1 MKAVKNWLLRQSS
14 SRVEVFE
21 TQGAEIFSLIIT
33 HNISRFMQILGMHE
47 LSRSYNI
54 FTMRVRQGE
63 QEEAHAHHNF
73 IQETP
78 LSKPG
83 DKHIVDLVVW
93 EYSL

>member
-1 MKAVKNWLLRQSS
+1 
-14 SRVEVFE
+14 
-21 TQGAEIFSLIIT
+21 
-33 HNISRFMQILGMHE
+33 MQILGIHE

-54 FTMRVRQGE
+54 FTMRVGQGE
-63 QEEAHAHHNF
+63 QDEAHVQDNF

-83 DKHIVDLVVW
+83 DKHVVDLVVR